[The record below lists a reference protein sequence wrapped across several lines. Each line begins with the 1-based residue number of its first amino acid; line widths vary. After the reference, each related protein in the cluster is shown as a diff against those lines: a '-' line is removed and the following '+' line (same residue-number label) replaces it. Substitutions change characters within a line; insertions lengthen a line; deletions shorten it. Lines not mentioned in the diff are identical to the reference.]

1 MLKPNDKLVI
11 DNDKAKASE
20 TDFVANKKLEE
31 LRSQVAKMLR
41 LKIDDNEVN
50 AKETLWTENKLAFD
64 SMSLGEISLML
75 ERWFNVKVIVD
86 ERLKQEKYTGDF
98 DQEDIREVLDIL
110 KMTDRGFHYT
120 YDKDKKEVTIRP

>member
-1 MLKPNDKLVI
+1 
-11 DNDKAKASE
+11 
-20 TDFVANKKLEE
+20 
-31 LRSQVAKMLR
+31 MLR

-120 YDKDKKEVTIRP
+120 YDKDKKQVTIRP